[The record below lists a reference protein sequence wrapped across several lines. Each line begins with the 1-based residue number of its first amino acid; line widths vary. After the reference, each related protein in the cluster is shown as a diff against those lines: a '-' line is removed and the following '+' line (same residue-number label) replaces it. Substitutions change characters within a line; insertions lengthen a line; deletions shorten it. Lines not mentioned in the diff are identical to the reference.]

1 MKKDVYY
8 TFKNERSLLKIL
20 NDKKKEIQQYLKK
33 NGIRYKDDPERS
45 MIMAVEYYN
54 RLID

>member
-8 TFKNERSLLKIL
+8 KFKNERSLLKIL

-33 NGIRYKDDPERS
+33 NRVRYKDDPERS
-45 MIMAVEYYN
+45 MIMAIEYYN